1 MRHDYNEVYTTLRKM
16 NENLETDEE
25 KIDKRCKRTKDIIS
39 ENIEKLYDV
48 GFDLDYF
55 QDYTG
60 DENLKEASELINKSL
75 ELMKKFVSSIK

>member
-1 MRHDYNEVYTTLRKM
+1 MRHDHNEVYATLREM
-16 NENLETDEE
+16 NENIETYEE

-75 ELMKKFVSSIK
+75 ELMKKFVSSVK

>member
-25 KIDKRCKRTKDIIS
+25 KIDKRCKITKDIIS

-75 ELMKKFVSSIK
+75 ELMKKFVSSVK

>member
-1 MRHDYNEVYTTLRKM
+1 MRHNHNEVYATLREL
-16 NENLETDEE
+16 NENIETYEE
-25 KIDKRCKRTKDIIS
+25 KVDKRCKRTKDIIS

-75 ELMKKFVSSIK
+75 ELMKKFVSSVK